1 MQSRLILVAGTAL
14 TLLVFSLLYVDA
26 SHRRRLE
33 GQVEERT
40 RELVLARDEAESA
53 SRAKTAFLATVS
65 HELRTPLN
73 AIIGFS
79 SVLLQE
85 KLGDEQRRQLAIINR
100 SGMQLLE
107 LIKEIL
113 DITSIEAGHLVIHA
127 ESVDLVQLIR
137 EQCESLQL
145 QAREAGLALE
155 LACGEA
161 VVVRVDV
168 GRVQQVIRNLVS
180 NALKFTDHGSV
191 TVRCRADGPMAR
203 VEIEDTGIGI
213 PEDQLATL
221 FNPFQRAANHVGR
234 NRPGTGL
241 GLAISRRIVETMGG
255 QIGVSSEVGR
265 GSRFWFTLPLEK
277 AWGVKLRA

>member
-1 MQSRLILVAGTAL
+1 
-14 TLLVFSLLYVDA
+14 
-26 SHRRRLE
+26 
-33 GQVEERT
+33 
-40 RELVLARDEAESA
+40 
-53 SRAKTAFLATVS
+53 
-65 HELRTPLN
+65 
-73 AIIGFS
+73 
-79 SVLLQE
+79 
-85 KLGDEQRRQLAIINR
+85 
-100 SGMQLLE
+100 
-107 LIKEIL
+107 
-113 DITSIEAGHLVIHA
+113 
-127 ESVDLVQLIR
+127 
-137 EQCESLQL
+137 
-145 QAREAGLALE
+145 
-155 LACGEA
+155 
-161 VVVRVDV
+161 VVRVDV